1 VANVL
6 IPIPSRSVTYQHNQW
21 LSAKVRQLSAFERE
35 SEISL
40 RVAPT
45 KHAGADALNEDA
57 CQPGSERE
65 AERMTQQSA
74 EMVVTTAAA
83 ARATAAARMRLHRE
97 RRRAGLRCLTIELRE
112 TEIDVLIGKGLLSGE
127 MRNDPRVVCQAL
139 YAHLDRT
146 LGSTP

>member
-1 VANVL
+1 MGPKGYWRSRTRHLPPCPSANGAIKIACVL
-6 IPIPSRSVTYQHNQW
+6 LWRIVRRICSKQMSPLISPLARV
-21 LSAKVRQLSAFERE
+21 LS
-35 SEISL
+35 
-40 RVAPT
+40 
-45 KHAGADALNEDA
+45 
-57 CQPGSERE
+57 
-65 AERMTQQSA
+65 ERMTQMP
-74 EMVVTTAAA
+74 EMVVTTATA
-83 ARATAAARMRLHRE
+83 ARSTAARMRLHRE